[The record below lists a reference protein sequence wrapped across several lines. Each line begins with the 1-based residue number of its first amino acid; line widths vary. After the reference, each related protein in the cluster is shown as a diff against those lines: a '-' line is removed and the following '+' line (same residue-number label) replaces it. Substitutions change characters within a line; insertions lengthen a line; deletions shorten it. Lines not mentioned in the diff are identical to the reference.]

1 MPTPRYIGRFAPSPT
16 GPLHAGSMLTALA
29 SWLDARAAGG
39 AWHLRIEDLDPP
51 RCVPAAEAQILDTL
65 AGWGLHQDGPLVR
78 QSTRTAAYEAAL
90 ARLGAQLYPCA
101 CSRREIADSSVHG
114 IDGPVY
120 PGTCRAGLEGRAA
133 RALRVRVADADI
145 TVDDRLQGAIRQ
157 NLARD
162 TGDFVVRRADGLF
175 AYQLAVVVDDAEL
188 GVTDIVRGAD
198 LLDSTPRQVHLQR
211 LLGVPT
217 PRYLHLPVLVN
228 ADGEKLSKQ
237 TLAQPVSAADVDA
250 LLDPLLAQLGQP
262 ATGGGAL
269 ERRLA
274 RAVQHWDVGR
284 LPRTRAVLW
293 QAGARPSASS
303 PASSAAVS
311 SGAEPAHQPG
321 QARGGSALEQP

>member
-1 MPTPRYIGRFAPSPT
+1 MSTPPYIGRFAPSPT

-51 RCVPAAEAQILDTL
+51 RCIPGAEAQILDTL
-65 AGWGLHQDGPLVR
+65 AGWGLHHDGPLVR
-78 QSTRTAAYEAAL
+78 QSTRTAAYGAAL
-90 ARLGAQLYPCA
+90 ARLDAHLYPCA
-101 CSRREIADSSVHG
+101 CSRREIADSSVNG

-120 PGTCRAGLEGRAA
+120 PGTCRAGMSGRTA
-133 RALRVRVADADI
+133 RALRVRVTDADI
-145 TVDDRLQGAIRQ
+145 TIEDRLQGAIRQ
-157 NLARD
+157 NMARD

-198 LLDSTPRQVHLQR
+198 LLDSTPRQVHLQG

-228 ADGEKLSKQ
+228 DRGEKLSKQ
-237 TLAQPVSAADVDA
+237 TLAQPVAAADVDA
-250 LLDPLLAQLGQP
+250 LLDPLLALLGQP
-262 ATGGGAL
+262 PAGSGPL

-274 RAVQHWDVGR
+274 RAVQHWDATR
-284 LPRTRAVLW
+284 LPRTRVLLW
-293 QAGARPSASS
+293 QADAQPVAQLPTATAGARP
-303 PASSAAVS
+303 
-311 SGAEPAHQPG
+311 
-321 QARGGSALEQP
+321 